1 MENCKPTIC
10 NRTDLMRE
18 DHVFMTKELIR
29 EDCAKCL
36 DQPICLQAIDL
47 LGNGKHELA
56 LNLLENK
63 NDTE

>member
-10 NRTDLMRE
+10 NKTDLMRE
-18 DHVFMTKELIR
+18 DFVFMTKELIR

-36 DQPICLQAIDL
+36 HKSLCLQAIDL

-63 NDTE
+63 NV